1 MISSKKIEKIYIGV
15 SLAMVVLLAVCFV
28 LFLVMLLKNINKIVS
43 VPKLNDTGSVRFE
56 IEKLENLK
64 NKL

>member
-15 SLAMVVLLAVCFV
+15 SLAMVVLLAACFV
-28 LFLVMLLKNINKIVS
+28 MFLIMLLKNINKIVS
-43 VPKLNDTGSVRFE
+43 VPKPNDTGSTRFE